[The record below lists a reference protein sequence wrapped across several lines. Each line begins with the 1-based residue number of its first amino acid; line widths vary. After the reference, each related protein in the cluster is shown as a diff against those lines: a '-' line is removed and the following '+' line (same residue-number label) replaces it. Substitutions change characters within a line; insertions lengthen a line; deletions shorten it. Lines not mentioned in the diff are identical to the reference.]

1 MAQARH
7 LKMAKLNHS
16 QISAKYLITLTP
28 NCFAWAA
35 AVVSARLG
43 NNIAEKC
50 AKFSHFCTIWSVE
63 LNSALTGKF
72 CMCRTAEPW
81 HP

>member
-1 MAQARH
+1 
-7 LKMAKLNHS
+7 MAKLNHS

-28 NCFAWAA
+28 NCYAWAA

-50 AKFSHFCTIWSVE
+50 AKFSHSAPFGQ
-63 LNSALTGKF
+63 LNSIL
-72 CMCRTAEPW
+72 R
-81 HP
+81 